1 MKYIE
6 RATEV
11 FDIEMD
17 AMSCVRNQLGT
28 DFERAVDLLLQ
39 ALADGG
45 KIILTGIGKNIPIGQ
60 KIAATLSSTGAPAF
74 LLHPTEALHG
84 DIGIVSEKDVIIAMS
99 YSGETDELLELLP
112 SLKRLGVRIIALT
125 GVPESALGRLSDVT
139 ISVQVP
145 REACPFNMAPT
156 ASTTVTL
163 AVGDALAMVLLDT
176 RGFHKEDFAR
186 LHPGGSIGRT
196 LLLKARDI
204 MRSGDRIA
212 LVPPTSSIKDTVL
225 AMTRARAG
233 SVAVVNASNQLLGI
247 FTDGDLRRHVTNQV
261 NIEQITV
268 ADYMTTDP
276 ITVNEDHLAVEVL
289 TIYEKHNIDDLVVL
303 DPDRHVVGIIDIQ
316 DLPKLKLL

>member
-145 REACPFNMAPT
+145 REACPFNMAPHRQHHRYPRGWRCT
-156 ASTTVTL
+156 GHGPARY
-163 AVGDALAMVLLDT
+163 T
-176 RGFHKEDFAR
+176 RF
-186 LHPGGSIGRT
+186 S
-196 LLLKARDI
+196 
-204 MRSGDRIA
+204 
-212 LVPPTSSIKDTVL
+212 
-225 AMTRARAG
+225 
-233 SVAVVNASNQLLGI
+233 
-247 FTDGDLRRHVTNQV
+247 
-261 NIEQITV
+261 
-268 ADYMTTDP
+268 
-276 ITVNEDHLAVEVL
+276 
-289 TIYEKHNIDDLVVL
+289 
-303 DPDRHVVGIIDIQ
+303 
-316 DLPKLKLL
+316 